1 MRVAMYAYYL
11 MFPDPPF
18 AAPRPGMSVR
28 LIGQVAIGR
37 VEIFHGGHWLGL
49 CMNSLGRNEAKAIC
63 HNASSKYVD
72 GLPIV
77 EKSAGFFGVGYSSS
91 WITELAC
98 PGSGSGGSRGLTA
111 CSTIGWSSLPCKHA
125 QPAVLCSGE

>member
-1 MRVAMYAYYL
+1 MHIAYL
-11 MFPDPPF
+11 LCPDPPF
-18 AAPRPGMSVR
+18 PPPRPELSVR

-37 VEIFHGGHWLGL
+37 VEIFHGDHWLGL

-63 HNASSKYVD
+63 HSTSSKYVD

-77 EKSAGFFGVGYSSS
+77 EKSAEFFGLGYSSS
-91 WITELAC
+91 WISELAC
-98 PGSGSGGSRGLTA
+98 PSSASSGRRGLTA
-111 CSTIGWSSLPCKHA
+111 CSTIGWSSLSCRNA

>member
-1 MRVAMYAYYL
+1 MHMYYL
-11 MFPDPPF
+11 LFPDPPF
-18 AAPRPGMSVR
+18 PPPRPEMSVR
-28 LIGQVAIGR
+28 LIGEAATRR
-37 VEIFHGGHWLGL
+37 VEIFHRGHWLGL

-77 EKSAGFFGVGYSSS
+77 DKSTEFFGVGYSSS

-98 PGSGSGGSRGLTA
+98 PGSVSSGGRGLTA
-111 CSTIGWSSLPCKHA
+111 CPTIGWSSLPCRHA
-125 QPAVLCSGE
+125 QPAVFCSGE